1 MRRRIGLFAALA
13 FLCAIAAPASGVDKP
28 VATATKEKDDPR
40 ARLRQLEQ
48 DMARDRAKK
57 EAIQKRADDLAAEIE
72 NARTRATRAARAA
85 QDSERMLARLEAE
98 IAQLARDEAEAETRL
113 HARRAQAGAAAMALQ
128 RLALHPPEAMFA
140 QPVPPSDTV
149 RGGILLRAAVPEI
162 ERRAA
167 LVRAD
172 LDILR
177 AARETAAARR
187 VAHAA
192 EAAHLAQ
199 ERRTLDEALAHK
211 AALQKEVVAQ
221 GRATEQRLAALAAE
235 AKGLNELMARI
246 ETEQAKR
253 RAAEAAAAQAAAKAA
268 AAKPAARPVP
278 ESRKPTAAPPPSN
291 TAFAKARGRMPM
303 PVVGQIVLRYGQ
315 TTRAGLTHKGITLET
330 QGGSTVIAPF
340 AGYVVF
346 AGEFRG
352 YGQLLI
358 LDHGDGY
365 HTLLAGLT
373 RIDGVP
379 GLWVETGEPVGIM
392 GQLGAQGGSQGGA
405 SRPQLYVE
413 IRRGGQPVDPL
424 PWLAAGNGNNKVSG

>member
-1 MRRRIGLFAALA
+1 MKAASGILSVLLALA
-13 FLCAIAAPASGVDKP
+13 VAAPP
-28 VATATKEKDDPR
+28 VASATKEKIAAADKKDDPR

-48 DMARDRAKK
+48 DMTRDRAERK
-57 EAIQKRADDLAAEIE
+57 AIHKRAEALAAEIE
-72 NARTRATRAARAA
+72 GARARATGAARAA
-85 QDSERMLARLEAE
+85 QDSERALARLEAE
-98 IAQLARDEAEAETRL
+98 IVQLARAEAEAETRL
-113 HARRAQAGAAAMALQ
+113 QARRAQAGAATMALQ

-140 QPVPPSDTV
+140 QPVSPSDTV

-167 LVRAD
+167 LVRTD
-172 LDILR
+172 LDAVR

-187 VAHAA
+187 AAHAA
-192 EAAHLAQ
+192 QAAQLVR
-199 ERRTLDEALAHK
+199 ERRTLDEALAAK
-211 AALQKEVVAQ
+211 AALQKEVVAE
-221 GRATEQRLAALAAE
+221 GRAAERRLAALAAE
-235 AKGLNELMARI
+235 AKGLNELMARL
-246 ETEQAKR
+246 ESEQGNR
-253 RAAEAAAAQAAAKAA
+253 RAAEAAAAAKT
-268 AAKPAARPVP
+268 AARPTP
-278 ESRKPTAAPPPSN
+278 EPRKRAAVAPPSSA
-291 TAFAKARGRMPM
+291 AFARARGRMPM
-303 PVVGQIVLRYGQ
+303 PVVGQIVLSYGQ

-392 GQLGAQGGSQGGA
+392 GQGGGQGGGPGGA
-405 SRPQLYVE
+405 ARPQLYVE

>member
-1 MRRRIGLFAALA
+1 MRIAPGILSVLLALA
-13 FLCAIAAPASGVDKP
+13 MVAPP
-28 VATATKEKDDPR
+28 VAAATDEKAAAAEKKADPR
-40 ARLRQLEQ
+40 ARLRQLER
-48 DMARDRAKK
+48 DMARDQADK
-57 EAIQKRADDLAAEIE
+57 EAARKRADALAAEIE
-72 NARTRATRAARAA
+72 SARARATAAARTA
-85 QDSERMLARLEAE
+85 QNSERTLARLESE
-98 IAQLARDEAEAETRL
+98 IAQLAREEVAAEARL
-113 HARRAQAGAAAMALQ
+113 KERRAQAGAAAMALQ

-167 LVRAD
+167 EVRTD
-172 LDILR
+172 LDALR

-192 EAAHLAQ
+192 QAAHLIK
-199 ERRTLDEALAHK
+199 ERKSLDEALAAK
-211 AALQKEVVAQ
+211 AALQKEAVAE
-221 GRATEQRLAALAAE
+221 GHAAERRLAALAAE

-246 ETEQAKR
+246 ESEQAKR
-253 RAAEAAAAQAAAKAA
+253 RAAEAAAAKAAAAKA
-268 AAKPAARPVP
+268 AAKPAARPAP
-278 ESRKPTAAPPPSN
+278 EPRTRVALPPEN
-291 TAFAKARGRMPM
+291 TAFAKARGRLPM
-303 PVVGQIVLRYGQ
+303 PAVGTVVLRYGQ

-365 HTLLAGLT
+365 HTLLAGMA

-392 GQLGAQGGSQGGA
+392 GQVGGQGGSQGGA